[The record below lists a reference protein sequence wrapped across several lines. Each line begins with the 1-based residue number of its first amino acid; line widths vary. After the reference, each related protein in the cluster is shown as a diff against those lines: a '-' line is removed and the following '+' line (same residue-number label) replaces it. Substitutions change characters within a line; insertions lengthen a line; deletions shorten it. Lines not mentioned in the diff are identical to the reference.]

1 MSMWESGRGRGTSMG
16 HCAVSPCLQTLL
28 CGGRRL
34 LGTVSSKR
42 RKRGIER
49 RAERD
54 VGAEGLTSES

>member
-1 MSMWESGRGRGTSMG
+1 MERCSVSSCLRTS
-16 HCAVSPCLQTLL
+16 L

-34 LGTVSSKR
+34 LGSVSSKR